1 MKIKVNTLPLDGG
14 GLRREL
20 SRTIEVGVDMAYSP
34 SPPPSPLRARGS
46 SGPEATRG
54 EGDNWD
60 YFLSNLTRLF
70 NLSKMGLM
78 ASEAIK
84 KRVEKLREEIEYH
97 NYRYYVLDQP
107 EISDAQYDCLMREL
121 QKLEEEYPEL
131 RSPNSPTQR
140 VGAPPLE
147 AFEIF
152 RHTIP
157 MLSLANAFDESEA
170 RDFDKRVKKFLGT
183 SADIT
188 YVAEPKLD
196 GLAVELVYERGQ
208 FVVGSTR
215 GDGVNGENITQNL
228 RTIKTIPLQ
237 LIRKEIPAPE
247 RLEVRG
253 EVIIQLKK
261 FKELNRKREEMGEP
275 FFANPRNAAA
285 GSVRQLDSKITVER
299 PLEIYCYG
307 VGGVRGRTFKTHSEI
322 LQTFPKWGLRTNP
335 NIKRCQNIDEVL
347 EYYHKMNE
355 KRETLPYEIDGIVIK
370 VDRLDL
376 QARLGEISRSPRWA
390 LAFKFQPRQETTK
403 ILDII
408 VQVGRT
414 GALTPVAV
422 MEPVRVGGVEVS
434 RATLHNQDE
443 IDKKDVRVGD
453 TVVIQRAGDV
463 IPEVVQVITS
473 KRKGTEKKFR
483 MPSKCPV
490 CGAEVIK
497 DEAIHRCNGLDCPA
511 QLKGR
516 IKHFASKRAM
526 DIEGL
531 GLKLIDQL
539 VNKGLIKDVADIY
552 YINKQELIELER
564 MADKSA
570 QNIIDAIE
578 KSKTKPLSKF
588 LYALGIRHVGE
599 TTAEDLA
606 CHFPRLDDLFRLSEE
621 DLMEVEG
628 IGPEVAAS
636 VIQFFRDK
644 KNKESIE
651 LLKKAGVKVIEPK
664 IKEKGKLA
672 GKTFVF
678 TGALKIFGRDEAR
691 NLVESSGGMTTSSIS
706 KKVDYVVVGEDPGS
720 KFDRAKELG
729 IKTLT
734 EEEFKKMIG

>member
-1 MKIKVNTLPLDGG
+1 MLCALCD
-14 GLRREL
+14 
-20 SRTIEVGVDMAYSP
+20 
-34 SPPPSPLRARGS
+34 
-46 SGPEATRG
+46 
-54 EGDNWD
+54 
-60 YFLSNLTRLF
+60 LSNLTSLSI
-70 NLSKMGLM
+70 LSKMGLM

-84 KRVEKLREEIEYH
+84 KKVEKLREEIEYH
-97 NYRYYVLDQP
+97 NYLYYILDQP
-107 EISDAQYDCLMREL
+107 EISDAQYDRLLREL
-121 QKLEEEYPEL
+121 EKLEEQFPEL
-131 RSPNSPTQR
+131 RSLNSPTQR

-147 AFEIF
+147 AFEIV
-152 RHTIP
+152 RHTLP
-157 MLSLANAFDESEA
+157 MLSLANAFDETEA
-170 RDFDKRVKKFLGT
+170 RDFDKRVKKFLGST
-183 SADIT
+183 ADII

-275 FFANPRNAAA
+275 PFANPRNAAA
-285 GSVRQLDSKITVER
+285 GSVRQLDSKITAAR

-307 VGGVRGRTFKTHSEI
+307 LGEVTGRTFKTHSEI

-335 NIKRCQNIDEVL
+335 HIQRCQDIDEVL

-376 QARLGEISRSPRWA
+376 QTRLGEIARSPRWA
-390 LAFKFQPRQETTK
+390 LAFKFQPKQETTR
-403 ILDII
+403 ISDII

-422 MEPVRVGGVEVS
+422 MEPVKVGGVEVS

-497 DEAIHRCNGLDCPA
+497 EEAIHRCIGLDCPA

-531 GLKLIDQL
+531 GVKLTDQL
-539 VNKGLIKDVADIY
+539 VEKGLIRDVADIY
-552 YINKQELIELER
+552 YVNKEKLIALER
-564 MADKSA
+564 MAEKSA

-606 CHFPRLDDLFRLSEE
+606 CQFPRLDDFFRLTEE

-636 VIQFFRDK
+636 VHQFFRDK

-651 LLKKAGVKVIEPK
+651 LLKKAGVKVIESK
-664 IKEKGKLA
+664 VKEKGKLS
-672 GKTFVF
+672 GKTFIF
-678 TGALKIFGRDEAR
+678 TGALKTLGRDEAR
-691 NLVESSGGMTTSSIS
+691 NLVESLGGMTTSSVS

-720 KFDRAKELG
+720 KFDKAKELG

-734 EEEFKKMIG
+734 EEEFKKLIS

>member
-1 MKIKVNTLPLDGG
+1 MIP
-14 GLRREL
+14 GL
-20 SRTIEVGVDMAYSP
+20 
-34 SPPPSPLRARGS
+34 SPLSASLPAAGRLYALC
-46 SGPEATRG
+46 
-54 EGDNWD
+54 D
-60 YFLSNLTRLF
+60 LSDLTRLSI
-70 NLSKMGLM
+70 LSKMDSM

-97 NYRYYVLDQP
+97 NYLYYILDQP
-107 EISDAQYDCLMREL
+107 EISDAQYDRLMREL
-121 QKLEEEYPEL
+121 EKLEEEYPEL

-140 VGAPPLE
+140 VGASPLE
-147 AFEIF
+147 AFEIV
-152 RHTIP
+152 RHTLP
-157 MLSLANAFDESEA
+157 MLSLANAFDETEA
-170 RDFDKRVKKFLGT
+170 RDFDKRVKKFLGS
-183 SADIT
+183 SADIA

-237 LIRKEIPAPE
+237 LIRKEIPVPE

-253 EVIIQLKK
+253 EVIMQLKK

-275 FFANPRNAAA
+275 LFANPRNAAA
-285 GSVRQLDSKITVER
+285 GSVRQLDSKITAER

-307 VGGVRGRTFKTHSEI
+307 LGEVRGRTFKTHWEI

-335 NIKRCQNIDEVL
+335 NIQRCQNIDEVL

-376 QARLGEISRSPRWA
+376 QTRLGEIARSPRWA
-390 LAFKFQPRQETTK
+390 LAFKFQPKQETTK

-422 MEPVRVGGVEVS
+422 MEPVKVGGVEVS

-443 IDKKDVRVGD
+443 IDKKDVRIGD

-497 DEAIHRCNGLDCPA
+497 EEAIHRCIGLDCPA

-516 IKHFASKRAM
+516 IRHFASKRAM

-531 GLKLIDQL
+531 GVKLIDQL
-539 VNKGLIKDVADIY
+539 VDKGLVKDVADIY
-552 YINKQELIELER
+552 YINKEELIELER

-606 CHFPRLDDLFRLSEE
+606 RHFPRLDDFFHLSEE

-636 VIQFFRDK
+636 VHQFFGDK

-651 LLKKAGVKVIEPK
+651 RLKKAGVKVIEPK
-664 IKEKGKLA
+664 AKEKGKLA

-678 TGALKIFGRDEAR
+678 TGTLKDLWKG
-691 NLVESSGGMTTSSIS
+691 
-706 KKVDYVVVGEDPGS
+706 
-720 KFDRAKELG
+720 
-729 IKTLT
+729 
-734 EEEFKKMIG
+734 

>member
-1 MKIKVNTLPLDGG
+1 
-14 GLRREL
+14 
-20 SRTIEVGVDMAYSP
+20 
-34 SPPPSPLRARGS
+34 
-46 SGPEATRG
+46 
-54 EGDNWD
+54 
-60 YFLSNLTRLF
+60 
-70 NLSKMGLM
+70 M

-97 NYRYYVLDQP
+97 NYRYYILDRP
-107 EISDAQYDCLMREL
+107 EISDAQYDRLMGEL
-121 QKLEEEYPEL
+121 EKLEKDYPEL

-140 VGAPPLE
+140 VGASPLE
-147 AFEIF
+147 EFEIV

-157 MLSLANAFDESEA
+157 MLSLANAFDETEA

-183 SADIT
+183 SEEVE
-188 YVAEPKLD
+188 YVAEPKFD
-196 GLAVELVYERGQ
+196 GLAIELVYERGQ

-237 LIRKEIPAPE
+237 LIRKEIPVPD

-253 EVIIQLKK
+253 EAIMQLKK
-261 FKELNRKREEMGEP
+261 FKELNRKREEIGEP
-275 FFANPRNAAA
+275 PFANPRNAGA
-285 GSVRQLDSKITVER
+285 GSVRQLDPKITAER
-299 PLEIYCYG
+299 PLETYLYG
-307 VGGVRGRTFKTHSEI
+307 LGEVRGWTFKTQWEV
-322 LQTFPKWGLRTNP
+322 LKTLPKWGLRTNP
-335 NIKRCQNIDEVL
+335 HVRKCKGIEEVL
-347 EYYHKMNE
+347 DYYREMNE
-355 KRETLPYEIDGIVIK
+355 KRETLPYEIDGTVIK
-370 VDRLDL
+370 VNRFDL
-376 QARLGEISRSPRWA
+376 QVRLGEIARSPRWA
-390 LAFKFQPRQETTK
+390 LAFKFQPKQETTK
-403 ILDII
+403 ILDIK

-414 GALTPVAV
+414 GVLTPVAV
-422 MEPVRVGGVEVS
+422 MEPVKVGGVEVS

-463 IPEVVQVITS
+463 IPEVVEVIPS
-473 KRKGTEKKFR
+473 KRKGTEKKFK

-490 CGAEVIK
+490 CGAEVVK
-497 DEAIHRCNGLDCPA
+497 EEAIHRCIGLDCPA

-516 IKHFASKRAM
+516 IRHFASKRAM

-531 GLKLIDQL
+531 GVKLIDQL
-539 VNKGLIKDVADIY
+539 VDKGLVKDVADIY
-552 YINKQELIELER
+552 YIKKEQLIELER

-606 CHFPRLDDLFRLSEE
+606 RHFQRLDDFFDLSEE

-636 VIQFFRDK
+636 VYQFFRDK
-644 KNKESIE
+644 KNRESIA

-664 IKEKGKLA
+664 AKEKGKLA
-672 GKTFVF
+672 GKTFLF
-678 TGALKIFGRDEAR
+678 TGALKTLERDEAR
-691 NLVESSGGMTTSSIS
+691 TLVESLGGMTASSVS
-706 KKVDYVVVGEDPGS
+706 KKVDFVVVGEDPGS
-720 KFDRAKELG
+720 KFDKAKELG

-734 EEEFKKMIG
+734 EEEFKKMVG

>member
-1 MKIKVNTLPLDGG
+1 M
-14 GLRREL
+14 
-20 SRTIEVGVDMAYSP
+20 GVMV
-34 SPPPSPLRARGS
+34 
-46 SGPEATRG
+46 
-54 EGDNWD
+54 
-60 YFLSNLTRLF
+60 
-70 NLSKMGLM
+70 
-78 ASEAIK
+78 SETIK
-84 KRVEKLREEIEYH
+84 KRVEKLREEVEYH
-97 NYRYYVLDQP
+97 NTLYYVLDDP
-107 EISDAQYDCLMREL
+107 EISDAQYDRLMREL
-121 QKLEEEYPEL
+121 EKLEEQYPEL

-147 AFEIF
+147 AFEIVK
-152 RHTIP
+152 HTLP
-157 MLSLANAFDESEA
+157 MLSLANAFDETEA
-170 RDFDKRVKKFLGT
+170 RDFDKRVKKFLGS
-183 SADIT
+183 SADIA
-188 YVAEPKLD
+188 YIAEPKLD

-247 RLEVRG
+247 HLEARG
-253 EVIIQLKK
+253 EVIMQLKK

-275 FFANPRNAAA
+275 VFANPRNAAA
-285 GSVRQLDSKITVER
+285 GSVRQLDSKITAER

-307 VGGVRGRTFKTHSEI
+307 IGEVRGKTFKTHWEI
-322 LQTFPKWGLRTNP
+322 LQTFPKWGFRTNP
-335 NIKRCQNIDEVL
+335 DIQKCQNIEEVL

-355 KRETLPYEIDGIVIK
+355 KRETLPYEIDGIVMK
-370 VDRLDL
+370 VDGLDL
-376 QARLGEISRSPRWA
+376 QTRLGEIARSPRWA
-390 LAFKFQPRQETTK
+390 MAFKFQPKQETTK
-403 ILDII
+403 ILDIR

-422 MEPVRVGGVEVS
+422 MEPVKVGGVEVS

-453 TVVIQRAGDV
+453 TIVIQRAGDV
-463 IPEVVQVITS
+463 IPEVVQVVTS
-473 KRKGTEKKFR
+473 KRKGTEKKFK
-483 MPSKCPV
+483 MPSKCPI
-490 CGAEVIK
+490 CGADVIK
-497 DEAIHRCNGLDCPA
+497 EEAIHRCIGLDCPA

-516 IKHFASKRAM
+516 VNHFASKRAM

-531 GLKLIDQL
+531 GVKLIDQL
-539 VNKGLIKDVADIY
+539 VDKGLIKDVADTY
-552 YINKQELIELER
+552 YIHKEKLIELER

-606 CHFPRLDDLFRLSEE
+606 RRFSRLDDFFHLSEE

-628 IGPEVAAS
+628 IGPEVASS
-636 VIQFFRDK
+636 VHQFFGDK

-651 LLKKAGVKVIEPK
+651 LLKRAGVRVIEPK
-664 IKEKGKLA
+664 VKEKGKLA

-678 TGALKIFGRDEAR
+678 TGTLKVFGRDEAR
-691 NLVESSGGMTTSSIS
+691 NIVESLGGMTTSSVS
-706 KKVDYVVVGEDPGS
+706 KKVDFVVVGEDPGS
-720 KFDRAKELG
+720 KFDKAKKLG

-734 EEEFKKMIG
+734 EEEFKKIVG

>member
-1 MKIKVNTLPLDGG
+1 MLYALCD
-14 GLRREL
+14 
-20 SRTIEVGVDMAYSP
+20 
-34 SPPPSPLRARGS
+34 
-46 SGPEATRG
+46 
-54 EGDNWD
+54 
-60 YFLSNLTRLF
+60 LSNLTRLF
-70 NLSKMGLM
+70 ILSKMGSM
-78 ASEAIK
+78 VSETIK
-84 KRVEKLREEIEYH
+84 KKVEKLREEIEYH
-97 NYRYYVLDQP
+97 NYLYYVLDQP
-107 EISDAQYDCLMREL
+107 EISDAQYDRLMREL
-121 QKLEEEYPEL
+121 EKLEEQYLGL

-147 AFEIF
+147 AFEIV
-152 RHTIP
+152 RHTLP
-157 MLSLANAFDESEA
+157 MLSLANAFDETEA
-170 RDFDKRVKKFLGT
+170 RDFDKRVKKFLG
-183 SADIT
+183 SSSDID

-237 LIRKEIPAPE
+237 LIRKEIPVPE

-253 EVIIQLKK
+253 EVIIQLKR

-275 FFANPRNAAA
+275 LFANPRNAAA
-285 GSVRQLDSKITVER
+285 GSVRQLDSKITAER

-307 VGGVRGRTFKTHSEI
+307 IGEIAGRTFKTHSEI

-335 NIKRCQNIDEVL
+335 NIQKCKNIDEVL

-355 KRETLPYEIDGIVIK
+355 KREALPYEIDGIVIK
-370 VDRLDL
+370 VDPIDL
-376 QARLGEISRSPRWA
+376 QTRLGEISRSPRWA
-390 LAFKFQPRQETTK
+390 LAFKFQPKQETTK

-422 MEPVRVGGVEVS
+422 MEPVKVGGVEVS

-443 IDKKDVRVGD
+443 IDRLDVRIGD
-453 TVVIQRAGDV
+453 NVIIQRAGDV
-463 IPEVVQVITS
+463 IPEVVQVIPT
-473 KRKGTEKKFR
+473 KRKGTEKKFM

-497 DEAIHRCNGLDCPA
+497 EEVIHRCIGLDCPA

-516 IKHFASKRAM
+516 IRHFASKRAM

-531 GLKLIDQL
+531 GVKLIDQL
-539 VNKGLIKDVADIY
+539 VDKGLVKDVADIF
-552 YINKQELIELER
+552 YIKKENFIELER

-570 QNIIDAIE
+570 RNIIEAVE

-606 CHFPRLDDLFRLSEE
+606 RQFPRLDDFFHLSEE

-636 VIQFFRDK
+636 VHQFFRDK

-651 LLKKAGVKVIEPK
+651 LLKKAGVKVIESK
-664 IKEKGKLA
+664 GKEKGKLA
-672 GKTFVF
+672 GKIFVF
-678 TGALKIFGRDEAR
+678 TGALKDFERDGAR
-691 NLVESSGGMTTSSIS
+691 NFVESLGGTAASSVS

-720 KFDRAKELG
+720 KFDKAKELG
-729 IKTLT
+729 IKILT

>member
-1 MKIKVNTLPLDGG
+1 
-14 GLRREL
+14 
-20 SRTIEVGVDMAYSP
+20 
-34 SPPPSPLRARGS
+34 
-46 SGPEATRG
+46 
-54 EGDNWD
+54 
-60 YFLSNLTRLF
+60 
-70 NLSKMGLM
+70 M
-78 ASEAIK
+78 ASETIK
-84 KRVEKLREEIEYH
+84 KKVEKLREEIEYH
-97 NYRYYVLDQP
+97 NYLYYILDQP
-107 EISDAQYDCLMREL
+107 EISDAQYDRLMREL
-121 QKLEEEYPEL
+121 EKLEEQYPEL

-147 AFEIF
+147 AFEIV
-152 RHTIP
+152 RHTLP
-157 MLSLANAFDESEA
+157 MLSLANAFDETEA
-170 RDFDKRVKKFLGT
+170 RDFDKRVKKFLG
-183 SADIT
+183 SSEDIA

-237 LIRKEIPAPE
+237 LIRKEIPVPE

-275 FFANPRNAAA
+275 LFANPRNAAA
-285 GSVRQLDSKITVER
+285 GSVRQLDSKITAER

-307 VGGVRGRTFKTHSEI
+307 LGEATGRTFKTHSEI

-335 NIKRCQNIDEVL
+335 YIQRCKNIDEVL

-355 KRETLPYEIDGIVIK
+355 KRESLPYEIDGIVIK
-370 VDRLDL
+370 VDHLDL
-376 QARLGEISRSPRWA
+376 QTRLGEISRSPRWA
-390 LAFKFQPRQETTK
+390 LAFKFQPKQETTK
-403 ILDII
+403 ILNII

-422 MEPVRVGGVEVS
+422 MEPVKVGGVEVS

-531 GLKLIDQL
+531 GVKLTDQL
-539 VNKGLIKDVADIY
+539 VDKRLIKDVADIY
-552 YINKQELIELER
+552 YINKKELIELER

-606 CHFPRLDDLFRLSEE
+606 RHFPRLDDFFRLSEE

-636 VIQFFRDK
+636 VHQFFRDK

-672 GKTFVF
+672 GKTFLF
-678 TGALKIFGRDEAR
+678 TGTLKTFGRDEVR
-691 NLVESSGGMTTSSIS
+691 NLVESVGGMTASSIS

-720 KFDRAKELG
+720 KFDKAKELG

-734 EEEFKKMIG
+734 EEEFKKMVS

>member
-1 MKIKVNTLPLDGG
+1 MRYVYALYN
-14 GLRREL
+14 
-20 SRTIEVGVDMAYSP
+20 
-34 SPPPSPLRARGS
+34 
-46 SGPEATRG
+46 
-54 EGDNWD
+54 
-60 YFLSNLTRLF
+60 LSNLTRLSI
-70 NLSKMGLM
+70 LSKMGLM

-107 EISDAQYDCLMREL
+107 EISDAQYDRLMREL

-208 FVVGSTR
+208 FLVGSTR

-285 GSVRQLDSKITVER
+285 GSVRQLDSKITAER

-335 NIKRCQNIDEVL
+335 NIQRCQNIDEVL

-376 QARLGEISRSPRWA
+376 QTRLGEISRSPRWA
-390 LAFKFQPRQETTK
+390 LAFKFQPKQETTK

-422 MEPVRVGGVEVS
+422 MEPVKVGGVEVS

-473 KRKGTEKKFR
+473 KRKGTEKKFK

-497 DEAIHRCNGLDCPA
+497 EEAIHRCIGLDCPA

-516 IKHFASKRAM
+516 IRHFASKRAM

-531 GLKLIDQL
+531 GAKLIDQL
-539 VNKGLIKDVADIY
+539 VDKGLVKDVADIY
-552 YINKQELIELER
+552 YINKEELIELER

-578 KSKTKPLSKF
+578 NSKTKPLSKF

-606 CHFPRLDDLFRLSEE
+606 HHFQRLDDFFQLSEE
-621 DLMEVEG
+621 DLMEIEG

-636 VIQFFRDK
+636 VHQFFRDK
-644 KNKESIE
+644 KNRESIE
-651 LLKKAGVKVIEPK
+651 LLKKAGLKVIEPK

-678 TGALKIFGRDEAR
+678 TGAFKTFGRDEAR
-691 NLVESSGGMTTSSIS
+691 NLVESLGGITASTVS
-706 KKVDYVVVGEDPGS
+706 KKVEFVVVGEDPGS
-720 KFDRAKELG
+720 KFDKAKKLG
-729 IKTLT
+729 IKILS
-734 EEEFKKMIG
+734 EEEFKKIVT